1 MKAHCIEYS
10 GKFEG
15 LIQSVEQYNRLKNS
29 EVDWKPHVKNN
40 LERIT
45 IPYELFTYFMEL
57 DKVMKISKPNKGFL
71 CLRNL

>member
-1 MKAHCIEYS
+1 MKAICIGRG

-15 LIQSVEQYNRLKNS
+15 LIRSVEQYNRLKNG

-40 LERIT
+40 LESIT

-57 DKVMKISKPNKGFL
+57 DKVMTISKPNKDFL

>member
-1 MKAHCIEYS
+1 MKAICTGRG

-15 LIQSVEQYNRLKNS
+15 LIQSVEQYNRLKNG

-40 LERIT
+40 LESVT

-57 DKVMKISKPNKGFL
+57 DKVMTISKPNKDFL

>member
-1 MKAHCIEYS
+1 MKAHCVGRG

-15 LIQSVEQYNRLKNS
+15 LIQSVEQYNRLKNG

-40 LERIT
+40 LESIT

-57 DKVMKISKPNKGFL
+57 DKVMTISKPNKDFL

>member
-15 LIQSVEQYNRLKNS
+15 LIQSVEQYNRLKNG

-57 DKVMKISKPNKGFL
+57 DKVMSTSKPNKGFL

>member
-1 MKAHCIEYS
+1 MKAICIGRG

-15 LIQSVEQYNRLKNS
+15 LIQSVEQYNRLKNG

-40 LERIT
+40 LESIT

-57 DKVMKISKPNKGFL
+57 DKVMTISKPNKDFL

>member
-1 MKAHCIEYS
+1 MKAICIGHG

-15 LIQSVEQYNRLKNS
+15 LIQSVEQYNRLKNG

-40 LERIT
+40 LESIT

-57 DKVMKISKPNKGFL
+57 DKVMTISKPNKDFL